1 LALRQAGE
9 MDAASQLRIEGRL
22 AVVRAFEQSAL
33 TVTLPT
39 AAARLP
45 FAQRYN
51 NGELSVPEAVRAQ
64 VPRTSDS
71 SIERWQRQVRKCGI
85 IALAGACGNRAGTS
99 KIDSTPEVRGMV
111 QEDRK
116 SLLSG

>member
-1 LALRQAGE
+1 

-45 FAQRYN
+45 FAQR
-51 NGELSVPEAVRAQ
+51 
-64 VPRTSDS
+64 
-71 SIERWQRQVRKCGI
+71 
-85 IALAGACGNRAGTS
+85 
-99 KIDSTPEVRGMV
+99 
-111 QEDRK
+111 
-116 SLLSG
+116 